1 MADTAAD
8 RSLEDKLGALLQA
21 LAKNKAETG
30 KDEWEGMPEF
40 NQKDVTSYKSVIVHF
55 ATEEDM
61 RKFAKLLKQNI
72 TETTRSIWY
81 PEAEIGRIAGRL
93 YVDENMEEEEE

>member
-1 MADTAAD
+1 MRSDTKKITKGQETLFD
-8 RSLEDKLGALLQA
+8 LESVEDWKS
-21 LAKNKAETG
+21 
-30 KDEWEGMPEF
+30 EWEGMPEF
-40 NQKDVTSYKSVIVHF
+40 IQKDVTSYKSVIVHF

-61 RKFAKLLKQNI
+61 RKFAKLLKQNV

-93 YVDENMEEEEE
+93 YVDENTEEEEEE